1 MKIKVGVIFG
11 GNSVEHE
18 VSIITAHQAMAKLDL
33 EKYEVVPIYIT
44 KDGEWHTGAML
55 KDIESFKDLDLIE
68 RYTKKVVLYAK
79 DGRFFLQSKG
89 LFRRIVNEIDIAFPI
104 VHGTNCE
111 DGVLQGY
118 LQTVGIPYVGSNVYA
133 SAVGQD
139 KVFMKEIFK
148 DHGLNI
154 PDYVWFFDQ
163 EYFLNKEET
172 LKKVNKLKYPLVI
185 KPACLG
191 SSVGVKK
198 VNDQKELELAIE
210 EAIKYDTKI
219 IVEEAVPN
227 LRELNISVLGNY
239 ENQDLSVIEEVGAIN
254 QLLTYDDKYINGSK
268 KGTSKGMASLKR
280 MVPANLDKKI
290 EEKIKDMAVTAFKA
304 LNSSGVVRIDFLVD
318 AKKNEVYIN
327 EINNIP
333 GSLSYYLW
341 KETGKDYA
349 NLLDDL
355 INIAVKDYKKRK
367 NKVYSFKT
375 NILESFSGLKGVKG
389 MKGTKGIK

>member
-18 VSIITAHQAMAKLDL
+18 VSIITAHQAMTKLDL

-44 KDGEWHTGAML
+44 KEGDWHTGAML
-55 KDIESFKDLDLIE
+55 KDIDSFKDLELIK
-68 RYTKKVVLYAK
+68 RYTKRIVLYSK
-79 DGRFFLQSKG
+79 DGRFLLQSKG
-89 LFRRIVNEIDIAFPI
+89 LFRRVVNEIDIAFPI

-118 LQTVGIPYVGSNVYA
+118 LQTIGIPYVGSNVYA
-133 SAVGQD
+133 SVVGQD

-163 EYFLNKEET
+163 EFFLNREEV
-172 LKKVNKLKYPLVI
+172 LKKVNKLKYPLIV

-198 VNDQKELELAIE
+198 VHDEKELVLAIE
-210 EAIKYDTKI
+210 DAIKYDVKI
-219 IVEEAVPN
+219 IVEEVVSN

-239 ENQDLSVIEEVGAIN
+239 EDQELSVIEEVGAIN
-254 QLLTYDDKYINGSK
+254 QLLTYDDKYISGNK
-268 KGTSKGMASLKR
+268 KGSSKGMASLKR
-280 MVPANLDKKI
+280 MVPANIDKKI
-290 EEKIKDMAVTAFKA
+290 EEQIRSMATTAFKS

-318 AKKNEVYIN
+318 DKKKEVYIN

-341 KETGKDYA
+341 KETGKNYT

-375 NILESFSGLKGVKG
+375 NILENFNGIKG